1 MSIST
6 TRFLAA
12 ALLTLSAF
20 GQETTLDPASS
31 FKINF
36 PKDSPVT
43 LVTFDLG
50 GSKAT
55 ARGGAMTLDLN
66 SGLLLRNS
74 SSKRIR
80 GVTLLVLAQDFTPGG
95 RGSVAVPAL
104 DVAPGENFP
113 VRIDLRML
121 RPLVVGNG
129 PLVQVLLDGV
139 LFDDLSFFGENR
151 LNSRRSLT
159 VWELEA
165 RRDRKHFQ
173 QLLEAQGP
181 EALQRE
187 LVASVRRL
195 QERPRL
201 DVQISRRGRLP
212 RPASAPATA
221 YEPERTVR
229 FSFLRLPDAPIELT
243 GGAASVAG
251 NEVKAPSID
260 ILNKQSKAIRHLD
273 LGWVV
278 GTKDGAEFL
287 AGTLP
292 ADVQLAG
299 NAKTTILDEAALRL
313 SSRTGSRVIIEN
325 LVGFAHAVEFA
336 DGQLWIPSRAALEDP
351 RLARLL
357 PPSPEEQRL
366 VELYRKSGLTALLED
381 LRK

>member
-1 MSIST
+1 MSIWT
-6 TRFLAA
+6 TRFLA
-12 ALLTLSAF
+12 LTLLACSAF
-20 GQETTLDPASS
+20 GQETALDPASS

-36 PKDSPVT
+36 PKDSPIT

-50 GSKAT
+50 GSRAT
-55 ARGGAMTLDLN
+55 ARGGAMMLDLN

-74 SSKRIR
+74 SGKRIR
-80 GVTLLVLAQDFTPGG
+80 GVTLLMLAQDFAPGG
-95 RGSVAVPAL
+95 RASVAVPAL

-113 VRIDLRML
+113 VRIDMRML
-121 RPLVVGNG
+121 RPLAAGGG

-139 LFDDLSFFGENR
+139 LFDDLTFFGENR

-187 LVASVRRL
+187 LVASVSRL

-201 DVQISRRGRLP
+201 DVQMARRGNLP
-212 RPASAPATA
+212 RPASAPATT
-221 YEPERTVR
+221 YEPERAVQ

-243 GGAASVAG
+243 GGAAKLAG
-251 NEVKAPSID
+251 NEAKAPSID
-260 ILNKQSKAIRHLD
+260 IVNKQGKAIRHLD

-278 GTKDGAEFL
+278 GTRDGVEFL

-292 ADVQLAG
+292 ADVQLPG
-299 NAKTTILDEAALRL
+299 NGKTTILDEAALRL
-313 SSRTGSRVIIEN
+313 TSRTGSRVVIDN
-325 LVGFAHAVEFA
+325 VVGFAHAVEFA

-366 VELYRKSGLTALLED
+366 VELYRKSGLKALVED

>member
-1 MSIST
+1 MSIWMI
-6 TRFLAA
+6 RVLLAVLLAA
-12 ALLTLSAF
+12 SAF
-20 GQETTLDPASS
+20 GQETVLDPASS

-36 PKDSPVT
+36 PQDSPVT
-43 LVTFDLG
+43 LVSFDLG

-55 ARGGAMTLDLN
+55 VRGGAMALDLN

-74 SSKRIR
+74 SGKRIR
-80 GVTLLVLAQDFTPGG
+80 GVTLLVLAQDFSPGG
-95 RGSVAVPAL
+95 RGSVAVPAV

-121 RPLVVGNG
+121 RPLAAGNG

-139 LFDDLSFFGENR
+139 LFEDLSFFGENR

-173 QLLEAQGP
+173 QLLEARGA

-187 LVASVRRL
+187 LVASVGRL

-212 RPASAPATA
+212 RPAGAPATV
-221 YEPERTVR
+221 YEPEHAVQ

-243 GGAASVAG
+243 GGAAKVAG
-251 NEVKAPSID
+251 NEAKAPSID
-260 ILNKQSKAIRHLD
+260 IVNKQSKAIRHLE

-278 GTKDGAEFL
+278 GTRDGAEFL

-292 ADVQLAG
+292 ADVQLAANG
-299 NAKTTILDEAALRL
+299 KTTVLDEAALRL
-313 SSRTGSRVIIEN
+313 TSRTGSRVVIDN
-325 LVGFAHAVEFA
+325 LVGFAHSVEFA

-366 VELYRKSGLTALLED
+366 VELYRKSGLKALLAD

>member
-1 MSIST
+1 MSISM
-6 TRFLAA
+6 TRFLAL
-12 ALLTLSAF
+12 ALLAAAAF

-36 PKDSPVT
+36 PKDSPIT

-74 SSKRIR
+74 SGKRIR
-80 GVTLLVLAQDFTPGG
+80 GVTLLVLAQDFAPGG
-95 RGSVAVPAL
+95 RASVAVPAL

-113 VRIDLRML
+113 VRIDMRML
-121 RPLVVGNG
+121 RPLAAGNG

-139 LFDDLSFFGENR
+139 LFDDLTFFGENR

-187 LVASVRRL
+187 LVASVSRL

-212 RPASAPATA
+212 RPATAPATV
-221 YEPERTVR
+221 YEPERAVQ

-243 GGAASVAG
+243 GGAAKVAG
-251 NEVKAPSID
+251 NEAKAPSID
-260 ILNKQSKAIRHLD
+260 IVNKQGKAIRHLE

-278 GTKDGAEFL
+278 GTRDGVEFL

-299 NAKTTILDEAALRL
+299 NGKTTILDEAALRL
-313 SSRTGSRVIIEN
+313 SSRTGSRVIIDN
-325 LVGFAHAVEFA
+325 VVGFAHAVEFA
-336 DGQLWIPSRAALEDP
+336 DGQLWIPSRAALDDP
-351 RLARLL
+351 RLAKLL

-366 VELYRKSGLTALLED
+366 VELYRKSGLKALLED

>member
-1 MSIST
+1 MSILT
-6 TRFLAA
+6 TRFLAF
-12 ALLTLSAF
+12 ALLALSAF

-74 SSKRIR
+74 SGKRIR

-104 DVAPGENFP
+104 DIAPGENFP

-121 RPLVVGNG
+121 RPLAAGNG

-139 LFDDLSFFGENR
+139 LFDDLTFFGENR

-187 LVASVRRL
+187 LVASVSRL

-221 YEPERTVR
+221 FEPERAVQ

-243 GGAASVAG
+243 GGAAKVAG
-251 NEVKAPSID
+251 NEAKAPSID
-260 ILNKQSKAIRHLD
+260 IVNKQSKAIRHLE

-278 GTKDGAEFL
+278 GTRDGAEFL

-299 NAKTTILDEAALRL
+299 NGKTTILDEAALRL
-313 SSRTGSRVIIEN
+313 SSRTGSRVIIDN
-325 LVGFAHAVEFA
+325 VVGFAHAVEFA

-366 VELYRKSGLTALLED
+366 VELYRKSGLKALLED

>member
-1 MSIST
+1 M
-6 TRFLAA
+6 TRILLV
-12 ALLTLSAF
+12 ALLLAVSAL
-20 GQETTLDPASS
+20 GQETALDPASS

-36 PKDSPVT
+36 PQDSPVT
-43 LVTFDLG
+43 LVSFDLG

-55 ARGGAMTLDLN
+55 VRGGAMALDLN

-74 SSKRIR
+74 SGKRIR
-80 GVTLLVLAQDFTPGG
+80 GVTLLVLAQDFSPGG
-95 RGSVAVPAL
+95 RGSVAVPAV
-104 DVAPGENFP
+104 DAAPGENFP

-121 RPLVVGNG
+121 RPLAAGNG

-139 LFDDLSFFGENR
+139 LFEDLSFFGENR

-165 RRDRKHFQ
+165 RRDRRHFQ
-173 QLLEAQGP
+173 QLLEARGP

-187 LVASVRRL
+187 LVASVSRL

-212 RPASAPATA
+212 RPAGAPATVF
-221 YEPERTVR
+221 EPERPVQ

-243 GGAASVAG
+243 GGAAKVAG
-251 NEVKAPSID
+251 NEAKAPSID
-260 ILNKQSKAIRHLD
+260 IVNKQGKAIRHLE

-278 GTKDGAEFL
+278 GTRDGVEFL

-299 NAKTTILDEAALRL
+299 NGRTSILDEAALRL
-313 SSRTGSRVIIEN
+313 TSRTGSRVVIDN
-325 LVGFAHAVEFA
+325 LVGFAHSVEFA

-366 VELYRKSGLTALLED
+366 VELYRKFGLKALLAD

>member
-1 MSIST
+1 MAMVA
-6 TRFLAA
+6 LA
-12 ALLTLSAF
+12 AF
-20 GQETTLDPASS
+20 GQETILDPASS

-36 PKDSPVT
+36 PADSPVT
-43 LVTFDLG
+43 LVSFDLG

-55 ARGGAMTLDLN
+55 ARGGAVLLDLN
-66 SGLLLRNS
+66 SGLLLRNGS
-74 SSKRIR
+74 GKRIR

-104 DVAPGENFP
+104 DVPPGENFP

-121 RPLVVGNG
+121 RPLVPGNG

-139 LFDDLSFFGENR
+139 LFDDLTFFGENR

-159 VWELEA
+159 IWELQA

-173 QLLEAQGP
+173 QLLEARGP
-181 EALQRE
+181 DALQRE
-187 LVASVRRL
+187 LVASVARL
-195 QERPRL
+195 QDRPRL
-201 DVQISRRGRLP
+201 DVQISRRGTLP
-212 RPASAPATA
+212 RATNAPATV
-221 YEPERTVR
+221 YEPDRQVQ

-243 GGAASVAG
+243 NGLATVSG
-251 NEVKAPSID
+251 NEAKAPSID
-260 ILNKQSKAIRHLD
+260 IHNRQSKAIRHLE

-278 GTKDGAEFL
+278 RTKDGAEFL

-292 ADVQLAG
+292 ADVQLAANG
-299 NAKTTILDEAALRL
+299 KIRVVDEAALRL
-313 SSRTGSRVIIEN
+313 NSRTGSRVVIDN
-325 LVGFAHAVEFA
+325 LVGFAHSVEFA

-351 RLARLL
+351 RLARLM

-366 VELYRKSGLTALLED
+366 VELYRKRGLKALLED

>member
-1 MSIST
+1 MSIWTNSAA
-6 TRFLAA
+6 FVLLA
-12 ALLTLSAF
+12 LSAF
-20 GQETTLDPASS
+20 GQETVLDPASS

-36 PKDSPVT
+36 PADSPVT
-43 LVTFDLG
+43 LVSFDLG

-55 ARGGAMTLDLN
+55 ARGGAVLLDLN
-66 SGLLLRNS
+66 SGLLLRNGS
-74 SSKRIR
+74 GKRIR

-104 DVAPGENFP
+104 DVPPGENFP

-121 RPLVVGNG
+121 RPLVAGSG

-159 VWELEA
+159 IWELEA

-173 QLLEAQGP
+173 QLLEARGP
-181 EALQRE
+181 DALQRE
-187 LVASVRRL
+187 LVASVARL
-195 QERPRL
+195 QDRPRL
-201 DVQISRRGRLP
+201 DVQISRRGILP
-212 RPASAPATA
+212 RPANAPATV
-221 YEPERTVR
+221 YEPDRQVQ

-243 GGAASVAG
+243 NGLATVSG
-251 NEVKAPSID
+251 NEAKAPSID
-260 ILNKQSKAIRHLD
+260 IQNRHNKAIRHLE

-278 GTKDGAEFL
+278 RTKDGAEFL

-292 ADVQLAG
+292 ADVHLAANG
-299 NAKTTILDEAALRL
+299 KTRVVDEAALRL
-313 SSRTGSRVIIEN
+313 NSRTGSRVVIDN
-325 LVGFAHAVEFA
+325 LVGFAHSVEFA

-351 RLARLL
+351 RLARLM

-366 VELYRKSGLTALLED
+366 VELYRKRGIKALLED

>member
-1 MSIST
+1 MSILT
-6 TRFLAA
+6 IRLVAAAFLA
-12 ALLTLSAF
+12 LSAF
-20 GQETTLDPASS
+20 GQDTTLDPASS

-74 SSKRIR
+74 SGKRIR
-80 GVTLLVLAQDFTPGG
+80 GVTLLVLAQDFAPGG

-121 RPLVVGNG
+121 RPLAAGNG
-129 PLVQVLLDGV
+129 PLVQVMLDGV
-139 LFDDLSFFGENR
+139 LFDDLTFFGENR

-159 VWELEA
+159 IWELEA

-187 LVASVRRL
+187 LVASVSRL

-201 DVQISRRGRLP
+201 DVQMSRRGRLP
-212 RPASAPATA
+212 RPASAPATV
-221 YEPERTVR
+221 YEPERAVQ

-243 GGAASVAG
+243 GGAAKVAG
-251 NEVKAPSID
+251 NEAKAPSID
-260 ILNKQSKAIRHLD
+260 ILNKQGKTIRHLE

-278 GTKDGAEFL
+278 GTRDGVEFL

-299 NAKTTILDEAALRL
+299 NGKTTILDEAALRL
-313 SSRTGSRVIIEN
+313 SSRTGSRVIIDN
-325 LVGFAHAVEFA
+325 VVGFAHAVEFA
-336 DGQLWIPSRAALEDP
+336 DGELWIPSRAALEDP

-366 VELYRKSGLTALLED
+366 VELYRKSGLKALLED

>member
-1 MSIST
+1 MSIWM
-6 TRFLAA
+6 TRILLAV
-12 ALLTLSAF
+12 LLAVSAF
-20 GQETTLDPASS
+20 GQESALDPASS

-36 PKDSPVT
+36 PQDSPVT
-43 LVTFDLG
+43 LVSFDLG

-55 ARGGAMTLDLN
+55 VRGGAMALDLN

-74 SSKRIR
+74 SGKRIR
-80 GVTLLVLAQDFTPGG
+80 GVTLLVLAQDFSPGG
-95 RGSVAVPAL
+95 RGSVAVPAV

-121 RPLVVGNG
+121 RPLAAGNG

-139 LFDDLSFFGENR
+139 LFEDLSFFGENR

-173 QLLEAQGP
+173 QLLEARGA

-187 LVASVRRL
+187 LVASVGRL

-212 RPASAPATA
+212 RPAGAPATV
-221 YEPERTVR
+221 YEPEHAVQ

-243 GGAASVAG
+243 GGAAKVAG
-251 NEVKAPSID
+251 NEAKAPSID
-260 ILNKQSKAIRHLD
+260 IVNKQSKAIRHLE

-278 GTKDGAEFL
+278 GTRDGAEFL

-292 ADVQLAG
+292 ADVQLAANG
-299 NAKTTILDEAALRL
+299 KTTVLDEAALRL
-313 SSRTGSRVIIEN
+313 TSRTGSRVVIDN
-325 LVGFAHAVEFA
+325 LIGFAHSVEFA

-366 VELYRKSGLTALLED
+366 VELYRKSGLKALLAD

>member
-1 MSIST
+1 MSIWM
-6 TRFLAA
+6 TRILLAV
-12 ALLTLSAF
+12 LLAVSAF
-20 GQETTLDPASS
+20 GQETALDPASS

-36 PKDSPVT
+36 PQDSPVT
-43 LVTFDLG
+43 LVSFDLG

-55 ARGGAMTLDLN
+55 VRGGALALDLN

-74 SSKRIR
+74 SGKRIR
-80 GVTLLVLAQDFTPGG
+80 GVTLLVLAQDFSPGG
-95 RGSVAVPAL
+95 RGSVAVPAV

-121 RPLVVGNG
+121 RPLAAGNG

-139 LFDDLSFFGENR
+139 LFEDLSFFGENR

-173 QLLEAQGP
+173 QLLEARGA

-187 LVASVRRL
+187 LVASVGRL

-212 RPASAPATA
+212 RPAGAPATV
-221 YEPERTVR
+221 YEPEHAVQ

-243 GGAASVAG
+243 GGAAKVSG
-251 NEVKAPSID
+251 NEAKAPSID
-260 ILNKQSKAIRHLD
+260 IVNKQSKAIRHLE

-278 GTKDGAEFL
+278 GTRDGAEFL

-292 ADVQLAG
+292 ADVQLAANG
-299 NAKTTILDEAALRL
+299 KTTVLDEAALRL
-313 SSRTGSRVIIEN
+313 TSRTGSRVVIDN

-366 VELYRKSGLTALLED
+366 VELYRKYGLKALLAD

>member
-187 LVASVRRL
+187 LVASVNRL

>member
-187 LVASVRRL
+187 LVASVSRL

>member
-1 MSIST
+1 MSIWMI
-6 TRFLAA
+6 RILLV
-12 ALLTLSAF
+12 ALLADSAF
-20 GQETTLDPASS
+20 GQGTVLDPASS

-36 PKDSPVT
+36 PQDSPVT
-43 LVTFDLG
+43 LVSFDLG

-55 ARGGAMTLDLN
+55 VRGGAMALDLN

-74 SSKRIR
+74 SGKRIR
-80 GVTLLVLAQDFTPGG
+80 GVTLLVLAQDFSPGG
-95 RGSVAVPAL
+95 RGSVAVPAV

-121 RPLVVGNG
+121 RPLAAGHG

-139 LFDDLSFFGENR
+139 LFEDLSFFGENR

-173 QLLEAQGP
+173 QLLEARGP

-187 LVASVRRL
+187 LVASVGRL

-212 RPASAPATA
+212 RPAGAPATV
-221 YEPERTVR
+221 YEPEHAVQ

-243 GGAASVAG
+243 GGAAKVAG
-251 NEVKAPSID
+251 NEAKAPSID
-260 ILNKQSKAIRHLD
+260 IVNKQSKAIRHLE

-278 GTKDGAEFL
+278 GTRDGAEFL

-292 ADVQLAG
+292 ADVQLAANG
-299 NAKTTILDEAALRL
+299 KTTVLDEAALRL
-313 SSRTGSRVIIEN
+313 TSRSGSRVVIDN
-325 LVGFAHAVEFA
+325 LVGFAHSVEFA

-366 VELYRKSGLTALLED
+366 VELYRKSGLKALLAD